1 MIVDIKKIGKVV
13 VPVLFRGLI
22 NEESR
27 FVIYKKKDLQNL
39 SSAQKDITN
48 GKLIII
54 SQADAKFAEK
64 LLSYL
69 DKKSEEMLP
78 FDIKAKIASKEFTR
92 NRKKSYL
99 DHQKKILNSLLLL
112 WRDDQTLSFKK
123 TEQFP
128 LIFSFSGSDYYADG
142 ENKIAVETE
151 DFIVPLHF
159 FRKLEKKL
167 EESIFVEAIGHNLH
181 AGNNVLV
188 PKSQETTI
196 IFKESLL
203 KLKESK
209 KEIHSILDMGCGS
222 GVLSILSA
230 QIFSGSHIYFTD
242 ILPEAISSAKFNFE
256 KIYNKDFRYD
266 KNRNN
271 FTLELNDETSV
282 TAYNSGSLFDKIENK
297 FDIILFN
304 APWIVTKARNR
315 SELALNDENQE
326 VVSAFLHQ
334 AKKYLQKSG
343 NIILGYSDNSG
354 DAAVEKLEEIIKNNN
369 YQIQDINTK
378 RIQSYQSGRKWM
390 KIFTYT
396 LVLAQP

>member
-1 MIVDIKKIGKVV
+1 MIVDIKKIGKVAI
-13 VPVLFRGLI
+13 PALFQELV

-48 GKLIII
+48 GKLIVIT
-54 SQADAKFAEK
+54 QADAKFAKK

-69 DKKSEEMLP
+69 NKKSEEMLP

-112 WRDDQTLSFKK
+112 WRDDQIISFKE
-123 TEQFP
+123 TERLP
-128 LIFSFSGSDYYADG
+128 LIFSFSGSDYYADDK
-142 ENKIAVETE
+142 NKISADTE

-188 PKSQETTI
+188 PKSQETTF

-209 KEIHSILDMGCGS
+209 KEIHNTLDMGCGS
-222 GVLSILSA
+222 GVLSILST
-230 QIFSGSHIYFTD
+230 QIFSNSHIYFTD
-242 ILPEAISSAKFNFE
+242 ILPEAISSTKFNFE
-256 KIYNKDFRYD
+256 KIYNKEFLYNEDQ
-266 KNRNN
+266 NN
-271 FTLELNDETSV
+271 FTIKLSDKTSV

-326 VVSAFLHQ
+326 VVAAFLNQ
-334 AKKYLQKSG
+334 AKEHLQKSG

-354 DAAVEKLEEIIKNNN
+354 DAAVEKLEEIIKSNN
-369 YQIQDINTK
+369 YQIQDVNTK

-396 LVLAQP
+396 LVLA